1 MTAKDLKNLAAQVRR
16 TDTALR
22 QLAWRLDLGEHERH
36 ALLAAA
42 AVLDSSGRRVRAE
55 ATQAKR
61 AEDARERAI
70 VKGTQEAMTLL
81 ADWPA
86 ATTLDKVALCIVAG
100 LEPHL
105 REDIGRQQTDLA
117 WCLDYWLEQA
127 RRDIPAEAAWQ
138 SWRQGKPVLAIMAQ
152 AREKL
157 ERIRTHPGT
166 MALAERWRAELD
178 AQDSSAMTA
187 GGHAV

>member
-61 AEDARERAI
+61 AEDAREKAI
-70 VKGTQEAMTLL
+70 VKGTLEAMTLL

-100 LEPHL
+100 LEAHL
-105 REDIGRQQTDLA
+105 REDIGREQTDLA
-117 WCLDYWLEQA
+117 WCLDYWLKQA
-127 RRDIPAEAAWQ
+127 RRDIPAETAWQ
-138 SWRQGKPVLAIMAQ
+138 SWRQGKPVLTIMAQ

-157 ERIRTHPGT
+157 EWIRTQPGT
-166 MALAERWRAELD
+166 MALAERWQTELD
-178 AQDSSAMTA
+178 AQASSA
-187 GGHAV
+187 

>member
-16 TDTALR
+16 TETVLR
-22 QLAWRLDLGEHERH
+22 QIAWHLDLGERERH

-42 AVLDSSGRRVRAE
+42 AVLDSCGHKVRAE

-61 AEDARERAI
+61 AEAAREKAI
-70 VKGTQEAMTLL
+70 AKGTQEAMTLL

-86 ATTLDKVALCIVAG
+86 ATTLDRVALCIAAG
-100 LEPHL
+100 LEAHL
-105 REDIGRQQTDLA
+105 REDIGREQADLA
-117 WCLDYWLEQA
+117 WSLDYWLKQA

-138 SWRQGKPVLAIMAQ
+138 SWRQGKPVLAVMVQ

-157 ERIRTHPGT
+157 EQIRNQPRTA
-166 MALAERWRAELD
+166 ALTERWQAELR
-178 AQDSSAMTA
+178 AQDSSATSA
-187 GGHAV
+187 GSRAV